1 VSSAVWT
8 NAQSEN
14 TTGGITLTCVIF
26 CPECKT
32 YIGSLDICPA
42 CNWHRPPEAILPE
55 PGQPYWRFQTQGG
68 VLGAAALGP
77 DALHLGSMDG
87 HLYSLERWTR
97 EVLWHVDLGSPV
109 EGGSTLAEGLVCVG
123 AHNGNLYAFDATSG
137 REVWRYRTGDKMRA
151 APRIHGS
158 TVYVGSADAH
168 LHAVSLLKGR
178 QVWRFETKGVIRST
192 PVVERGVVF
201 VGSYDG
207 HMYAISADSG
217 TELWTFETKGPV
229 TSSATVCEDKLYF
242 GSQDGYIY
250 ALDVHRGR
258 QLWRFGT
265 RDYVHSSPCV
275 ADGVVYVGS
284 NDSNVYALDADSGKP
299 RWQHNAGSAVASSPA
314 LWEGVLFVGDNAR
327 RVHALDAENGEPI
340 WTFACGDSVTAP
352 LLVGD
357 GVVYVGSHDGC
368 LYALPWHLGRWEK
381 AAQWCEKKHQNMDA
395 ACYHALGG
403 NTPVAALLLKGQ
415 REYELAARLL
425 EEGRQYTEAARS
437 YRAAAAEHERRARTA
452 AERAAAGALFTR
464 AAYLFTK
471 LKDWNGAMFCRY
483 RAAANCELPLLEV
496 ECQPK
501 SQLRE
506 GAKGLLE
513 LLITN
518 VGRSSAHDIEIT
530 VQGEALR
537 QAVQESLWELPPST
551 DPRSVPI
558 SVFPEEG
565 GNPSLEISVLYQ
577 DREHRSFRGRCVV
590 WPWVEP
596 KVERPSNIR
605 VDKQFLP
612 GTKVSITT
620 VEGDAVIIGR
630 GGRSTSANEATFE
643 ETKVGG
649 DAILIDH
656 SSGVAMRTPDSSQSQ
671 TTSPPSDEPQI
682 CARCGQSNSPH
693 QETCSNCGGQV
704 K

>member
-1 VSSAVWT
+1 MRAPV
-8 NAQSEN
+8 
-14 TTGGITLTCVIF
+14 F
-26 CPECKT
+26 CPKCKT
-32 YIGSLDICPA
+32 YIRTSDSCPA
-42 CNWHRPPEAILPE
+42 CNWHRPPEATLPE
-55 PGQPYWRFQTQGG
+55 PGQPYWRLKTQGG

-97 EVLWHVDLGSPV
+97 EVLWHVDLGSPI
-109 EGGSTLAEGLVCVG
+109 EGGPALAEGVVCVG
-123 AHNGNLYAFDATSG
+123 AHNGNLYAFDANSG
-137 REVWRYRTGDKMRA
+137 REVWRYRTGDKVRA
-151 APRIHGS
+151 GPRIHGG

-168 LHAVSLLKGR
+168 LHAVNLLNGR

-192 PVVERGVVF
+192 PAVERGVVF
-201 VGSYDG
+201 VGSYDH

-229 TSSATVCEDKLYF
+229 TSSAIVCEDKLYF

-284 NDSNVYALDADSGKP
+284 NDSDIYALDAESGKL
-299 RWQHNAGSAVASSPA
+299 RWQHNAATPVASSPA
-314 LWEGVLFVGDNAR
+314 MWEGILFAGDNAG
-327 RVHALDAENGEPI
+327 RVFALSAQDGELI

-352 LLVGD
+352 LVASG
-357 GVVYVGSHDGC
+357 GVIYVGSHDGC
-368 LYALPWHLGRWEK
+368 LYALPWHLGQWET
-381 AAQWCEKKHQNMDA
+381 AARRCEKNGQIMDA
-395 ACYHALGG
+395 ACFHALAG
-403 NTPVAALLLKGQ
+403 NTSIAALLLKGQ

-425 EEGRQYTEAARS
+425 EEGRQYTEAARY
-437 YRAAAAEHERRARTA
+437 YRDAAAEHERRARTA
-452 AERAAAGALFTR
+452 VEREEAGALYTR
-464 AAYLFTK
+464 AAYLFTR
-471 LKDWNGAMFCRY
+471 LKDWTGAMFCRY
-483 RAAANCELPLLEV
+483 RAAVNCGLPLLEV

-537 QAVQESLWELPPST
+537 QAVRESLWELPPT
-551 DPRSVPI
+551 TEPRSLPLSI
-558 SVFPEEG
+558 FPVEG

-577 DREHRSFRGRCVV
+577 DREHRSFRGRCVI

-596 KVERPSNIR
+596 MVERPPDVI
-605 VDKQFLP
+605 VDKQFLA

-620 VEGDAVIIGR
+620 VEGDGVIIGR
-630 GGRSTSANEATFE
+630 GGRSTSANEDTFG

-656 SSGVAMRTPDSSQSQ
+656 SSGVERRTADGSPSRG
-671 TTSPPSDEPQI
+671 TSPPSDEPQI
-682 CARCGQSNSPH
+682 CTRCGLSNSPH
-693 QETCSNCGGQV
+693 QETCSNCGAQLEGA
-704 K
+704 